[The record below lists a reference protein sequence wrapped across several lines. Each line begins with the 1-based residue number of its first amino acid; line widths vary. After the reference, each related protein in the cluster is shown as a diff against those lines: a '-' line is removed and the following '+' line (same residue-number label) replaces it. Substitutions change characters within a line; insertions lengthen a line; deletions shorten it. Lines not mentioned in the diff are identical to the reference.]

1 MRVCSARSRGAKQ
14 GQRAILI
21 LIELAPKAPVG
32 VFEYVGITHYL
43 ADLFPG
49 RVDMANRS
57 SLKPFV
63 RANVERDTV

>member
-14 GQRAILI
+14 GQRAI